1 MALPTSLLKKPVD
14 LSGTSPEDEEYK
26 ADFKKSQADLKAAL
40 AAREN
45 QLFDPVLLALS
56 QGFAAPTKSGG
67 FGESLS
73 NAAGLANTAAQGQQK
88 GLMEN
93 AQMRMQLAQMSLEQN
108 RKNKALNMVGDL
120 FPKPAG
126 APAEGIPAVGAP
138 AAGAPAGASVAESAQ
153 PPAKP
158 TGGMRSITGA
168 DIFKISQFDK
178 ELGDSL
184 AKAVAVDR
192 DRFKISQNG
201 IVFDS
206 GTVKYLNI
214 PIPGQTQSKFD
225 TPYGSFNMT
234 ANEYFQLGQAMSQ
247 GKGREWMDMWRQGKI
262 DVSGQPVAG
271 AVSSPAGAPPPAG
284 APAGAPVPEVVGRQ
298 TVSDADTTA
307 AAKREEALATVKT
320 RVAQTTEVK
329 ESAKAA
335 MSLIPLYDR
344 ADKLLKTRG
353 IETALGVLEKPD
365 FLAQIGTIADEGI
378 KVGPYAINAPSV
390 RKIVTNFAQD
400 QNVINALTELG
411 QVEAM
416 WQFLQRK
423 GLGSGTSV
431 SNFEQQMVNAMGPNP
446 KDPKGAYVK
455 KLQFMREKAS
465 FEQKLGQELYRT
477 GKQYEDY
484 VNSAD
489 FDRIFGDYRT
499 RLERIGEVKAP
510 SVGGAV
516 NPAAGNDLRR
526 KLGM

>member
-56 QGFAAPTKSGG
+56 QGFAAPTKTGG

-73 NAAGLANTAAQGQQK
+73 NAAGLASNAAQSQQK

-108 RKNKALNMVGDL
+108 RKNKALSMVGDL

-126 APAEGIPAVGAP
+126 APSSVGAP
-138 AAGAPAGASVAESAQ
+138 TAGAPSVGATAGAPSGAPVAESAQ
-153 PPAKP
+153 PPAQP
-158 TGGMRSITGA
+158 TGGMRSISGA
-168 DIFKISQFDK
+168 DIFKITQLDK
-178 ELGDSL
+178 ELGDAL
-184 AKAVAVDR
+184 TKAVNVDR
-192 DRFKISQNG
+192 DRFKISMNG
-201 IVFDS
+201 IVFD
-206 GTVKYLNI
+206 TATEKYLNI
-214 PIPGQTQSKFD
+214 PIPGQTQSPFA
-225 TPYGSFNMT
+225 TPYGTFQMT
-234 ANEYFQLGQAMSQ
+234 PNEYSQFGEAQSRGQGEQWIKMFRS
-247 GKGREWMDMWRQGKI
+247 GKI
-262 DVSGQPVAG
+262 DVAGKPV
-271 AVSSPAGAPPPAG
+271 VG
-284 APAGAPVPEVVGRQ
+284 APAGAPADAGGRQ
-298 TVSDADTTA
+298 TVSDTEASA
-307 AAKREEALATVKT
+307 AAKKVEAEGTA
-320 RVAQTTEVK
+320 RQRIAQTTEVK

-344 ADKLLKTRG
+344 ADKLLKTKG

-365 FLAQIGTIADEGI
+365 FLAQIGTVADEGI
-378 KVGPYAINAPSV
+378 KVGPYAINAPSI

-416 WQFLQRK
+416 WQFTQRK

-431 SNFEQQMVNAMGPNP
+431 SNFEQQMVNAMGPNF
-446 KDPKGAYVK
+446 KDPKDAYTK

-484 VNSAD
+484 VNSPD

-516 NPAAGNDLRR
+516 NPAAGADLRG
-526 KLGM
+526 KIGL

>member
-73 NAAGLANTAAQGQQK
+73 NAAGLASNAAIGQQK
-88 GLMEN
+88 SAAEN

-108 RKNKALNMVGDL
+108 RKNKALSMVGDL

-126 APAEGIPAVGAP
+126 APAEGAPSVGAS
-138 AAGAPAGASVAESAQ
+138 AGAPAGTSPNESAQ
-153 PPAKP
+153 PPAQP

-206 GTVKYLNI
+206 GTEKYLNI

-225 TPYGSFNMT
+225 TPFGSFNMT
-234 ANEYFQLGQAMSQ
+234 PNEYAQLGQAMSQ
-247 GKGREWMDMWRQGKI
+247 GKGKEWMDMWRQGKI
-262 DVSGQPVAG
+262 DVAGKPVAG
-271 AVSSPAGAPPPAG
+271 AVPPPAG
-284 APAGAPVPEVVGRQ
+284 TPITGGRQ
-298 TVSDADTTA
+298 STSDAESAA
-307 AAKREEALATVKT
+307 AAKRIEAEATAKT
-320 RVAQTTEVK
+320 RVQQTTEVK
-329 ESAKAA
+329 DAAKAA
-335 MSLIPLYDR
+335 MTLLPLYDR
-344 ADKLLKTRG
+344 AGKLLKTQG
-353 IETALGVLEKPD
+353 IDDALGVFERPD
-365 FLAQIGTIADEGI
+365 FLAQLGAFLDDAVKI
-378 KVGPYAINAPSV
+378 GPYAVNAPAI
-390 RKIVTNFAQD
+390 RKIVTNFATD
-400 QNVINALTELG
+400 PKVISALTELG

-416 WQFLQRK
+416 WQFAQRK

-431 SNFEQQMVNAMGPNP
+431 SNFEQQMVNSMGPNF
-446 KDPKGAYVK
+446 KDPKDAYTK
-455 KLQFMREKAS
+455 KLQFMREKAN
-465 FEQKLGQELYRT
+465 FEQLLGKELYRT
-477 GKQYEDY
+477 GLQYEDY
-484 VNSAD
+484 VNSDD
-489 FDRIFGDYRT
+489 FDRIFLDYRN

-510 SVGGAV
+510 SVGGNV

-526 KLGM
+526 KIGM